1 MLTDGTS
8 GKAIPMTQKAEHD
21 YQSDYRNAY
30 SDSDG
35 SKWIWGALAALVA
48 IGFVIWLATYSGP
61 SSGTLNSG
69 STSTEQITPAPAPAP
84 VTPPA
89 QPIQPAQ

>member
-1 MLTDGTS
+1 
-8 GKAIPMTQKAEHD
+8 MTQKAEHD

-61 SSGTLNSG
+61 SSRLVNSG
-69 STSTEQITPAPAPAP
+69 STSTEQIAPPPAA
-84 VTPPA
+84 PA
-89 QPIQPAQ
+89 QPPAAGGSQNPQ